1 MVLLEFLIIPD
12 WGASNS
18 IPCFPTP
25 HPAFPHIHSSD
36 LVTVE
41 TVANYSLL
49 ITIRGADPTLAPYLL
64 ASHLDVVPV
73 EEDKW
78 TVPAF
83 DGLVKDGN
91 IYGRGTLDV
100 KDTLM
105 VTNSSHSFLTV
116 SISKSL
122 ILPS

>member
-1 MVLLEFLIIPD
+1 M
-12 WGASNS
+12 
-18 IPCFPTP
+18 
-25 HPAFPHIHSSD
+25 
-36 LVTVE
+36 E

-49 ITIRGADPTLAPYLL
+49 ITIRGTDASLAPYLL

-83 DGLVKDGN
+83 DGLVRDGN

-105 VTNSSHSFLTV
+105 VMNSSHSFCPADSWTFDPGSGIPNPLPIPLLRLSV
-116 SISKSL
+116 SPFEGTSTNFL
-122 ILPS
+122 RLQEECFPRT